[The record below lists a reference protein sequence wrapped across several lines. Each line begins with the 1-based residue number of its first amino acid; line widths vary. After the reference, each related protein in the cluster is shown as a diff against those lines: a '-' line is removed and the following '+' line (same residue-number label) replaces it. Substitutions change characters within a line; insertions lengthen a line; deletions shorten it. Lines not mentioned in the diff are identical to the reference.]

1 MKPRFYTF
9 LVSSLVALL
18 LLPPMPNVFAG
29 DILYEDHFTNLDAS
43 WGTPSE
49 QVSVNDGKLTLKPAP
64 NTTQIIL
71 NQSNVFDDADISVE
85 ITMPAGDK
93 NLPGGLIFWAKDQSN
108 FYCLCIDA
116 AGYFKISRYVTDRWL
131 QPVRWTENEAINKG
145 IGQVN
150 KLRVVTKGH
159 EAVAYI
165 NDKQVSMFNGQPPL
179 GGGCIG
185 VSGGSPENSQNIWQF
200 GNLRVIA
207 APLTTAQSL
216 PPATQSPPPPTT
228 QSAPL
233 AARSAPP
240 AAQSSPA
247 AAQSSPPAAQ
257 SAPAAAQSSPPPA
270 ADSARIPSAPRQPA
284 SRVVL
289 RLHGSNTIG
298 KELVPAL
305 CEEFLKYEGATSV
318 QRKPLQKE
326 DETDV
331 EAVLPNE
338 SEPLVFEIQAHGSK
352 TAFEDLAAGKCD
364 IGMASRQITSDES
377 RQCSL
382 AGLGDMFSPACEIV
396 LGLDGIAVF
405 VNKSN
410 PINALTKQQV
420 ADIFSGK
427 ITDWSQVGGN
437 PGPIDLYAGDD
448 KSGTFDTFK
457 SLVLGS
463 RRLSAR
469 ALRYENS
476 AKLSDEVAA
485 DTNGIGFA
493 GMGFVRGGKPLALS
507 ETGAGALL
515 PTPFTVA
522 AERYPL
528 WRRLFLY
535 IPENS
540 KNGWTKK
547 FVEFALSELGGPKKL
562 TPTGFFARKFVES
575 KLTKLEVFSWWTSG
589 GEAAALSAL
598 FENYRKKYPGV
609 GVINATVTGGG
620 GSAARPILQTRLA
633 VGNPPDTWQSHPGW
647 ELLGQYVEPN
657 YCEPVTDLYQSEGW
671 DKVVPK
677 ALVEML
683 TRDGKIYGVLAGVH
697 RGNVLWY
704 NKRLLEQHG
713 IKVGDKMTFDEFF
726 ADCDKLK
733 AAGISALGVGDSG
746 IWASAHLFENTLLGV
761 VGAEGWLDLF
771 NGKMRW
777 DDPKVKQAMQYFAKM
792 QDYLNPDHATLTW
805 DQAVEEL
812 MKGKVA
818 FTSMG
823 DWADG
828 EFIKAGM
835 KENQDFGW
843 VSPPGTEGSFIIVAD
858 CFTLAKGAPQKE
870 ATIAW
875 LKSIGSKEAQEAFS
889 ALKGSIPAR
898 TDVDKSKF
906 DHYHQ
911 WSMVEFAKDKLLP
924 SCVHG
929 EASPA
934 AFQETLNAAITTFI
948 SDKNIENFA
957 AALAQATIKETPAPG
972 LLDFAGRTIKIE
984 NPSIPPDAPPEYAKE
999 VTGAGKLSLNFRFR
1013 SGASQLDDSA
1023 FGDLDRLVDLLAHPT
1038 YQQRDL
1044 LLFGFSDNAGADKKN
1059 IALSKDRARAVADQL
1074 QMRGI
1079 KPSLVDGF
1087 GKDLP
1092 ISSNATEEGREKNR
1106 RVEVWLR

>member
-1 MKPRFYTF
+1 MQSRRRSLRSWTLPLRPVPLETSRSNVMKPKFYTF
-9 LVSSLVALL
+9 LASSLVALML
-18 LLPPMPNVFAG
+18 FLPVPCVGGG
-29 DILYEDHFTNLDAS
+29 DILYEDHFTSLDPS
-43 WGTPSE
+43 WGTPGE
-49 QVSVNDGKLTLKPAP
+49 RLDVNDGKLTLKPAP
-64 NTTQIIL
+64 NTTQSIL
-71 NQSNVFDDADISVE
+71 NQSNVFEDADISVE
-85 ITMPAGDK
+85 VTISVGDA
-93 NLPGGLIFWAKDQSN
+93 NVPGGLIFWAKDHTD

-131 QPVRWTENEAINKG
+131 QPVGWTENEAINKG

-150 KLRVVTKGH
+150 RLRVVTKGH
-159 EAVAYI
+159 QAVAYI
-165 NDKQVSMFNGQPPL
+165 NDKQVSTFNGQPPQ
-179 GGGCIG
+179 GGACIG
-185 VSGGSPENSQNIWQF
+185 VSGGSPENGENTWQF
-200 GNLRVIA
+200 GNLRVVAATVIA
-207 APLTTAQSL
+207 AEP
-216 PPATQSPPPPTT
+216 
-228 QSAPL
+228 
-233 AARSAPP
+233 
-240 AAQSSPA
+240 
-247 AAQSSPPAAQ
+247 SSPPA
-257 SAPAAAQSSPPPA
+257 S
-270 ADSARIPSAPRQPA
+270 DSARTPSGRQQPA

-318 QRKPLQKE
+318 QRKPRQKE

-338 SEPLVFEIQAHGSK
+338 SAEPLTFEIEAHGSK
-352 TAFEDLAAGKCD
+352 TAFEDMASGKCD

-410 PINALTKQQV
+410 PINALTKQQI

-457 SLVLGS
+457 SLVLGG
-463 RRLSAR
+463 RPLSTK

-493 GMGFVRGGKPLALS
+493 GMAFVRGSKPLAVS
-507 ETGAGALL
+507 EAGAGALL

-522 AERYPL
+522 TERYPL
-528 WRRLFLY
+528 SRRLFLY
-535 IPENS
+535 IPENP
-540 KNGWTKK
+540 KNAWTKK
-547 FVEFALSELGGPKKL
+547 FVEFALSELGGPSKL

-589 GEAAALSAL
+589 GEAAALNAL
-598 FENYRKKYPGV
+598 FENYRQKYPGV

-677 ALVEML
+677 ALVEMM
-683 TRDGKIYGVLAGVH
+683 TKDGKTYGVLAGVH

-704 NKRLLEQHG
+704 NKKLLEQNG
-713 IKVGDKMTFDEFF
+713 IKVGDKITFDEFF

-746 IWASAHLFENTLLGV
+746 IWASAQLFENTLLGV
-761 VGAEGWLDLF
+761 IGAEGWLDLF
-771 NGKMRW
+771 SGKMKW
-777 DDPKVKQAMQYFAKM
+777 DDPKVKQAMVYFAKM
-792 QDYLNPDHATLTW
+792 QDYLNPDHATLSW
-805 DQAVEEL
+805 DQAVDEL

-835 KENQDFGW
+835 KEHEDFGW
-843 VSPPGTEGSFIIVAD
+843 VSPPGTDGSFVIVAD

-870 ATIAW
+870 ATVAW
-875 LKSIGSKEAQEAFS
+875 LKSIGSKESQEAFS
-889 ALKGSIPAR
+889 PLKGSIPAR
-898 TDVDKSKF
+898 TDIDKSKF
-906 DHYHQ
+906 DDYHQ
-911 WSMVEFAKDKLLP
+911 WSMTEFATDKLLP

-929 EASPA
+929 EASPT
-934 AFQETLNAAITTFI
+934 AFQEVLNSAVTSFI

-957 AALAQATIKETPAPG
+957 GALSQAATKESAVPG
-972 LLDFAGRTIKIE
+972 LLDFAGRSIKIE
-984 NPSIPPDAPPEYAKE
+984 NSTVPPNAPQEYVKE
-999 VTGAGKLSLNFRFR
+999 VSGAGKLTVNFRFR
-1013 SGASQLDDSA
+1013 SGASQLDDGA
-1023 FGDLDRLVDLLAHPT
+1023 FGDLDRLVELLAHPN
-1038 YQQRDL
+1038 YQQRAL
-1044 LLFGFSDNAGADKKN
+1044 LVFGFSDNAGGAKKN
-1059 IALSKDRARAVADQL
+1059 IALSKDRARSVADQL
-1074 QMRGI
+1074 EMRGI
-1079 KPSLVDGF
+1079 KPSIVDGF

-1092 ISSNATEEGREKNR
+1092 IASNSTEDGREKNR